1 MLRFTWLCIAI
12 WGLTSAVAWTAD
24 SHRPSAQLLFLRS
37 GATLYARIQSLD
49 TDGISLK
56 LLDGKELRMGLADLA
71 PAQVYLLRL
80 GTLDKKTVKDHHA
93 LAAFCVGNGL
103 GAFAAREYRAI
114 GALQPD
120 LAEVVPIWLARVPV
134 GEPDR
139 LYAQGWDALAAKDYR
154 RARTRFRD
162 LVALHGKNPLA
173 ARARSLLDPVSRL
186 HHLSR
191 AELLQEI
198 APQTQRM
205 VVFIEDQIEET
216 TLRLTGTAALVKKGK
231 VDQAREIHEK
241 AEKALVLGRRIYR
254 TAGPACR
261 TRKGRVF
268 FKEKLR
274 RLEKRLVETLIV
286 AAEFHISVR
295 DWARARKR
303 VVVGLSLDRKNPRLR
318 ELAERI
324 NEHYQ
329 RD

>member
-1 MLRFTWLCIAI
+1 
-12 WGLTSAVAWTAD
+12 
-24 SHRPSAQLLFLRS
+24 
-37 GATLYARIQSLD
+37 LYARILSLS

-56 LLDGKELRMGLADLA
+56 LHGGKELRMGLADLA
-71 PAQVYLLRL
+71 PAQVYHLRRRA
-80 GTLDKKTVKDHHA
+80 LDPKTVTSHHA
-93 LAAFCVGNGL
+93 LAAFCVKHGL
-103 GAFAAREYRAI
+103 SAFAAREYRAI
-114 GALQPD
+114 GALQPN

-139 LYAQGWDALAAKDYR
+139 LYAQGWDALAAQDYR
-154 RARTRFRD
+154 RARERFRD
-162 LVALHGKNPLA
+162 LVARHGKNPLA

-186 HHLSR
+186 LHLSR
-191 AELLQEI
+191 AELLHEI

-205 VVFIEDQIEET
+205 VVYIEDQIEET
-216 TLRLTGTAALVKKGK
+216 TRLLTEAAALAKKGE
-231 VDQAREIHEK
+231 VDRAREIHEK
-241 AEKALVLGRRIYR
+241 AEEALVLGRRIYR
-254 TAGPACR
+254 TAGPTCR

-303 VVVGLSLDRKNPRLR
+303 VVVGLGLDRKNPRLR

-324 NEHYQ
+324 NEHYR